1 VYVYFRVVSG
11 SEGDQPPCMSRGV
24 LDVRILCKSDII
36 AYTPVAN
43 SQPLPNTVRHRPICL
58 NLRKVAE
65 HRDPSKLSKD
75 RQQRAHSA
83 KLTHSER
90 SYCHAPRLSATAP
103 SLSAALPVRVV
114 RRDRPEPE
122 RPMWVPFVGPKRTKA
137 SCSWR
142 QRSIG
147 SVPRR
152 HRPDQRVFARLRSC
166 LCFPARPT
174 CYPSRSPSSG

>member
-1 VYVYFRVVSG
+1 MSGFECLADLIINDDGVSACDAG
-11 SEGDQPPCMSRGV
+11 YGCF
-24 LDVRILCKSDII
+24 LC
-36 AYTPVAN
+36 N
-43 SQPLPNTVRHRPICL
+43 LSQSSKGRRTQT
-58 NLRKVAE
+58 
-65 HRDPSKLSKD
+65 PSKLSKD

-90 SYCHAPRLSATAP
+90 SYCHAPQLSANAP

-137 SCSWR
+137 SCSRR

-152 HRPDQRVFARLRSC
+152 HRPDQRVFARLPSC

-174 CYPSRSPSSG
+174 FYPGRSPSSG